1 MTTQE
6 KGEELHKV
14 TQTNSGFHDHGM
26 SFFMFN
32 SSFFSSI
39 VLLESN
45 GLEDKRNDT
54 QLRTSLPTMPP
65 VLEKI

>member
-14 TQTNSGFHDHGM
+14 TQTNSGLHDHGM
-26 SFFMFN
+26 SFFIFN
-32 SSFFSSI
+32 SSFFFCI

-45 GLEDKRNDT
+45 GLEDKHNDT
-54 QLRTSLPTMPP
+54 QLSTSLPTMRP